1 MNSIKEKV
9 VDNLTAFMNRKVYVS
24 RRDVK
29 DAVERFTHTISI
41 VSIFFFFG
49 AGLYYYNESIAR
61 NIVQY
66 EMDIKLIDLDI
77 KRDNS
82 MRLYY
87 DEKVAQGDVLTP
99 ADHSHLKRIRQ
110 RLERNYAR
118 IEILNENLDQLR

>member
-1 MNSIKEKV
+1 MSVLKDKFIDAV
-9 VDNLTAFMNRKVYVS
+9 TAFMNRKVYVS

-29 DAVERFTHTISI
+29 DLIERFTHTISI
-41 VSIFFFFG
+41 VSIFFFVG
-49 AGLYYYNESIAR
+49 AGLYYYNESVAR
-61 NIVQY
+61 NVIQY

-99 ADHSHLKRIRQ
+99 ADHSHLNRIRQ

-118 IEILNENLDQLR
+118 IEILNENLDKLK

>member
-1 MNSIKEKV
+1 MSVLKDKFIDAV
-9 VDNLTAFMNRKVYVS
+9 TAFMNRKVYVS

-29 DAVERFTHTISI
+29 DLIERFTHTISI
-41 VSIFFFFG
+41 VSIFFFVG
-49 AGLYYYNESIAR
+49 AGLYYYNESVAR
-61 NIVQY
+61 NVIEY

-99 ADHSHLKRIRQ
+99 ADHSHLDRIRQ

-118 IEILNENLDQLR
+118 IEILNENLEKLR

>member
-1 MNSIKEKV
+1 MSVLKDKFIDAV
-9 VDNLTAFMNRKVYVS
+9 TAFMNRKVYVS

-29 DAVERFTHTISI
+29 NLIERFTHTISI
-41 VSIFFFFG
+41 VSIFFFVG

-61 NIVQY
+61 NVIQY

-99 ADHSHLKRIRQ
+99 ADHSHLDRIRQ

-118 IEILNENLDQLR
+118 IEILNENLEKLR

>member
-1 MNSIKEKV
+1 MSVLKEKFI
-9 VDNLTAFMNRKVYVS
+9 DALTAFMNRKVYIS

-29 DAVERFTHTISI
+29 DLIERFIHTISI
-41 VSIFFFFG
+41 VSIFFFVG
-49 AGLYYYNESIAR
+49 AGLYYYNESVAKHI
-61 NIVQY
+61 IQY

-118 IEILNENLDQLR
+118 IEILNENLDKLR